1 MFPFSILVGIFAEFS
16 GVVVTITVL
25 GLIGLI
31 LSIIFTLTLGDVR
44 REP

>member
-1 MFPFSILVGIFAEFS
+1 VI
-16 GVVVTITVL
+16 VTLAVL

-31 LSIIFTLTLGDVR
+31 LSTIFTIKLGDVR